1 MNGVA
6 LVRAAERV
14 SARGSDA
21 ELVARVLAWACGPRR
36 QLDALRRRCL
46 AEHDEGEGLGP
57 ADAARLLPLLV
68 GSTQHLDGALAEVAL
83 RVLERWRALGVQV
96 ALIGDVAYPAR
107 LAEGWPTLDAP
118 TLIAWRGLPPADAA
132 PGVALVGAR
141 SASDYGTG
149 IATHLA
155 RAIADAGG
163 RVISGGA
170 VGVDAAAHRGAL
182 GRPGGTTVVLGCGH
196 GVAYPADHAR
206 AGGLFDRVLEDGGTL
221 LSELLPE
228 VAPHPGVIRARN
240 RILAALSE
248 AVVVIEGGARSGALL
263 TAGAA
268 AERGRAVLAVPGDI
282 GRPGSVAPHR
292 LLSEGA
298 SPCVGPRDVLDL
310 LPVASPRPASMP
322 GATPLARP
330 GASPGQGRAPSP
342 SRGGPIGLLPPTVL
356 ARLEAAWP
364 RALSLDELSAGVEG
378 PIGPLLAA
386 ITRAR
391 VAGTLE
397 ETGAGVR
404 LTRPSGR

>member
-1 MNGVA
+1 MNGSA
-6 LVRAAERV
+6 LVRAAEHV
-14 SARGSDA
+14 TARGSDA

-46 AEHDEGEGLGP
+46 AEHDGGEGLGP
-57 ADAARLLPLLV
+57 GDAARLLPLLV
-68 GSTQHLDGALAEVAL
+68 GSTRHIDGALAEVAL
-83 RVLERWRALGVQV
+83 GVLERWRALGAEV
-96 ALIGDVAYPAR
+96 ALIGDDAYPAR

-118 TLIAWRGLPPADAA
+118 TLIAWRGLPPADAG

-196 GVAYPADHAR
+196 GVAYPAEHAR

-228 VAPHPGVIRARN
+228 VSPHPGVIRARN
-240 RILAALSE
+240 RILAALAE

-310 LPVASPRPASMP
+310 LPMASTRPAS
-322 GATPLARP
+322 TRP
-330 GASPGQGRAPSP
+330 ASTTDQEPAPSP
-342 SRGGPIGLLPPTVL
+342 SRSGPTSLLPPTVL

-364 RALSLDELSAGVEG
+364 RALSLDELGAGAEG

-404 LTRPSGR
+404 LTRPSVR